1 MNISENETRRA
12 SNLIWN
18 AARDYTFE
26 PQLRVFDREGRAE
39 LYWNSVV
46 GAAWRHF
53 DREKLDGFFRS
64 FDGAEDQGLFENLTW
79 MALENA
85 VFLRERADRPAL
97 PRLREEY
104 ARRAVGEMAD
114 SLETADLLELAHFRR
129 VLGQPTK
136 LPPREQALLEALEPG
151 PDLDTDALIARLQA
165 VFAERFGYRPGQ
177 AQAGCRRRGLFGG
190 EWFAGKKK
198 QHLPP
203 VRGFAFGYGKY
214 SDGGSQVAKRNRSE
228 LGLPVVQTPEGLKKY
243 IRDYFGPPC
252 CPEKELA
259 EMERDYCTGN
269 HRSCHIHFTR
279 GLSADRS
286 IPKGYVGAQKKAN
299 IKRTVRNRAFYR
311 EHLVQNQMTINRLTS
326 QLRSSLL
333 TQMDANAARANAGQL
348 EAGRVWRGLYLQ
360 DHKIFARNANN
371 TLGSLSVDI
380 LLDASTSQLQ
390 RQETIVTQ
398 CYIIAESLTRCG
410 LPVRVYSFSSIS
422 GYTTLTLFRD
432 YQEPENNDNIFNYF
446 PCGCNRDGLGIRIA
460 AGRMARTDYEHK
472 LLIVLSDVKP
482 NGVVKVETS
491 EGVFQNYAD
500 ELGIAD
506 TAAEVHRAKMN
517 GVSVICVFTGNDAD
531 LPAARRV
538 YGHNLARIRSLNQFA
553 DTVGKLILVQIKNL

>member
-198 QHLPP
+198 QQLPP

-553 DTVGKLILVQIKNL
+553 DTVGKLILMQIKNL

>member
-79 MALENA
+79 IALENA

-114 SLETADLLELAHFRR
+114 SLEMADLLELAHFRR

-198 QHLPP
+198 QQLPP

-360 DHKIFARNANN
+360 DNKIFARNANN

-553 DTVGKLILVQIKNL
+553 DTVGKLILMQIKNL

>member
-39 LYWNSVV
+39 LYWNSIV

-85 VFLRERADRPAL
+85 VFLREQDDRPAL

-114 SLETADLLELAHFRR
+114 SLETADLLELAHFRH

-151 PDLDTDALIARLQA
+151 PDLDTDDLIARLQA

-190 EWFAGKKK
+190 EWFAGKNK
-198 QHLPP
+198 QQLPP

-279 GLSADRS
+279 GLSGDRS

-553 DTVGKLILVQIKNL
+553 DTVGKLILMQIKNL

>member
-165 VFAERFGYRPGQ
+165 VFADRFGYRPGQ

-198 QHLPP
+198 QQLPP

-553 DTVGKLILVQIKNL
+553 DTVGKLILMQIKNL

>member
-53 DREKLDGFFRS
+53 DWEKLDGFFRS

-198 QHLPP
+198 QQLPP

-553 DTVGKLILVQIKNL
+553 DTVGKLILMQIKNL

>member
-198 QHLPP
+198 QQLPP

-214 SDGGSQVAKRNRSE
+214 SDGGSQVATRNRSE

>member
-129 VLGQPTK
+129 VLGQPAK

-151 PDLDTDALIARLQA
+151 PDLDTDALITRLQA

-198 QHLPP
+198 QQLPP

-553 DTVGKLILVQIKNL
+553 DTVGKLILMQIKNL

>member
-85 VFLRERADRPAL
+85 VFLQERADRPAL

-129 VLGQPTK
+129 VLGQPAK

-151 PDLDTDALIARLQA
+151 PDLDTDALITRLQA

-198 QHLPP
+198 QQLPP

-553 DTVGKLILVQIKNL
+553 DTVGKLILMQIKNL

>member
-114 SLETADLLELAHFRR
+114 SLEMADLLELAHFRR

-198 QHLPP
+198 QQLPP

-553 DTVGKLILVQIKNL
+553 DTVGKLILMQIKNL

>member
-129 VLGQPTK
+129 VLGQPAK

-198 QHLPP
+198 QQLPP

-360 DHKIFARNANN
+360 DHKIFVRNANN

-538 YGHNLARIRSLNQFA
+538 YGHNLARIRSLNQFS
-553 DTVGKLILVQIKNL
+553 DTVGKLILMQIKNL

>member
-1 MNISENETRRA
+1 
-12 SNLIWN
+12 
-18 AARDYTFE
+18 
-26 PQLRVFDREGRAE
+26 
-39 LYWNSVV
+39 
-46 GAAWRHF
+46 
-53 DREKLDGFFRS
+53 
-64 FDGAEDQGLFENLTW
+64 
-79 MALENA
+79 
-85 VFLRERADRPAL
+85 
-97 PRLREEY
+97 
-104 ARRAVGEMAD
+104 
-114 SLETADLLELAHFRR
+114 
-129 VLGQPTK
+129 
-136 LPPREQALLEALEPG
+136 
-151 PDLDTDALIARLQA
+151 
-165 VFAERFGYRPGQ
+165 
-177 AQAGCRRRGLFGG
+177 
-190 EWFAGKKK
+190 
-198 QHLPP
+198 
-203 VRGFAFGYGKY
+203 
-214 SDGGSQVAKRNRSE
+214 
-228 LGLPVVQTPEGLKKY
+228 
-243 IRDYFGPPC
+243 
-252 CPEKELA
+252 
-259 EMERDYCTGN
+259 MERDYCTGN

-553 DTVGKLILVQIKNL
+553 DTVGKLILMQIKNL

>member
-46 GAAWRHF
+46 GAAWSHF

-198 QHLPP
+198 QQLPP

-311 EHLVQNQMTINRLTS
+311 EHLVQNLMTINRLTS

>member
-198 QHLPP
+198 QQLPP

-333 TQMDANAARANAGQL
+333 TQMDANAARANAGHL

-460 AGRMARTDYEHK
+460 ADRMARTDYEHK

>member
-165 VFAERFGYRPGQ
+165 VFTERFGYRPGQ

-198 QHLPP
+198 QQLPP

-553 DTVGKLILVQIKNL
+553 DTVGKLILMQIKNL

>member
-129 VLGQPTK
+129 VLGQPAK

-198 QHLPP
+198 QQLPP

-538 YGHNLARIRSLNQFA
+538 YGHNLARIRSLNQFS
-553 DTVGKLILVQIKNL
+553 DTVGKLILMQIKNL

>member
-198 QHLPP
+198 QQLPP

-538 YGHNLARIRSLNQFA
+538 YGHNLARIRSLNLFA
-553 DTVGKLILVQIKNL
+553 DTVGKLILMQIKNL

>member
-18 AARDYTFE
+18 AARDYAFE

-198 QHLPP
+198 QQLPP

>member
-114 SLETADLLELAHFRR
+114 SLETADLLELAHFHR

-198 QHLPP
+198 QQLPP

-553 DTVGKLILVQIKNL
+553 DTVGKLILMQIKNL

>member
-39 LYWNSVV
+39 LYWNSIV

-97 PRLREEY
+97 LRLREEY

-136 LPPREQALLEALEPG
+136 LPPREQALLESLEPG

-177 AQAGCRRRGLFGG
+177 AQAGCRRRGIFGG

-198 QHLPP
+198 QQLPP

-214 SDGGSQVAKRNRSE
+214 SDGGGQAAKRNRSE

-279 GLSADRS
+279 GLSADRT

-333 TQMDANAARANAGQL
+333 TQMDANAARANAGRL

-360 DHKIFARNANN
+360 DHKLFARNANN

-446 PCGCNRDGLGIRIA
+446 PCGCNRDGLGIRIT

-553 DTVGKLILVQIKNL
+553 DTVGKLILMQIKNL

>member
-129 VLGQPTK
+129 VLGQPAK

-198 QHLPP
+198 QQLPP

-553 DTVGKLILVQIKNL
+553 DTVGKLILMQIKNL

>member
-198 QHLPP
+198 QQLPP

>member
-114 SLETADLLELAHFRR
+114 SLEMADLLELAHFRR

-198 QHLPP
+198 QQLPP

-333 TQMDANAARANAGQL
+333 TQMDANAARANAGHL

-553 DTVGKLILVQIKNL
+553 DTVGKLILMQIKNL

>member
-85 VFLRERADRPAL
+85 VFLQERADRPAL

-129 VLGQPTK
+129 VLGQPAK

-198 QHLPP
+198 QQLPP

-553 DTVGKLILVQIKNL
+553 DTVGKLILMQIKNL

>member
-198 QHLPP
+198 QQLPP

-380 LLDASTSQLQ
+380 LQDASTSQLQ

-553 DTVGKLILVQIKNL
+553 DTVGKLILMQIKNL

>member
-198 QHLPP
+198 QQLPP

-398 CYIIAESLTRCG
+398 CYIIAESLTHCG

-553 DTVGKLILVQIKNL
+553 DTVGKLILMQIKNL

>member
-198 QHLPP
+198 QQLPP

-214 SDGGSQVAKRNRSE
+214 SDGGSQVATRNRSE

-553 DTVGKLILVQIKNL
+553 DTVGKLILMQIKNL

>member
-39 LYWNSVV
+39 LYWNSIV

-53 DREKLDGFFRS
+53 DRQKLDDFFRS

-85 VFLRERADRPAL
+85 VFLREQADRPAL

-114 SLETADLLELAHFRR
+114 SLEMADLLELAHFRH

-136 LPPREQALLEALEPG
+136 LPPRERDLLEALEPG
-151 PDLDTDALIARLQA
+151 PDLDTDALIARLQEI
-165 VFAERFGYRPGQ
+165 FAQRFGYRPGQ

-198 QHLPP
+198 QQLPP

-214 SDGGSQVAKRNRSE
+214 SDGGSQVARRNRSE

-348 EAGRVWRGLYLQ
+348 EAGRVWRGLCLQ
-360 DHKIFARNANN
+360 DHKIFNRTANN

-432 YQEPENNDNIFNYF
+432 YQETENNDNIFNYF

-472 LLIVLSDVKP
+472 LLILLSDVKP
-482 NGVVKVETS
+482 NGVVKVETA

-500 ELGIAD
+500 ELGVAD

-553 DTVGKLILVQIKNL
+553 DTVGKLILMQIKNL